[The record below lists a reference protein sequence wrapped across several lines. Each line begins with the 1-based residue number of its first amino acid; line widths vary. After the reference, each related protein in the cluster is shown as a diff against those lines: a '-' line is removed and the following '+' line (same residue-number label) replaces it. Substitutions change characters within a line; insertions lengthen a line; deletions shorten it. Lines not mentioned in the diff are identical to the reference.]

1 MKTIHET
8 EALLKTHLDLH
19 LARIKSMS
27 AMILAI
33 VASRNVQ
40 LSVLSRFYQASD
52 RPDSAFKRMQRFLR
66 QVSLPSQSIALLI
79 LSLLG
84 FDKNEKLTLILDR
97 TNWQFGRCHINVL
110 FLSVVW
116 KGVGVPL
123 FFKFLAD
130 KNQGNSSYID
140 RIELIEKA
148 IALVGCSSIS
158 AILGDREF
166 VGKRWLLWLRRAKL
180 PFVMR
185 LNHGVTKIE
194 VDNEGFGYPEN
205 IFSKL
210 KKGRKKNLGYCYIG
224 ETDSVKCCVSVIRT
238 FEGELIV
245 LAHSEDI
252 TSPIYLYRKRWK
264 IESMFRS
271 LKTGGFNLEG
281 THITDTKRVST
292 LLSLIAIAY
301 TFALKAGQIS
311 AENKTTPYK
320 KTDIGLLAWSEL
332 A

>member
-1 MKTIHET
+1 MKTNHET
-8 EALLKTHLDLH
+8 EALLKAHLNLH

-27 AMILAI
+27 AMIMAI
-33 VASRNVQ
+33 VASRSVQ

-84 FDKNEKLTLILDR
+84 FDKDKKLTLILDR

-110 FLSVVW
+110 FLSVIW
-116 KGVGVPL
+116 NGVGVPL

-130 KNQGNSSYID
+130 KKQGNSSYMD
-140 RIELIEKA
+140 RIELVEKA
-148 IALVGCSSIS
+148 IALVGLSSIS
-158 AILGDREF
+158 AVLGDREF
-166 VGKRWLLWLRRAKL
+166 VGKRWLLWLRKAKI

-185 LNHGVTKIE
+185 FNHGSTKI
-194 VDNEGFGYPEN
+194 DSDGTGFCLAEKMFAN
-205 IFSKL
+205 L
-210 KKGRKKNLGYCYIG
+210 KKGRKKHLGYCHVG
-224 ETDSVKCCVSVIRT
+224 ETDSVKCCICVIRT
-238 FEGELIV
+238 FEGELVV

-252 TSPIYLYRKRWK
+252 NSPLNLYRQRWK

-281 THITDTKRVST
+281 THITDEKRVAT
-292 LLSLIAIAY
+292 LLSLVAIAY
-301 TFALKAGQIS
+301 AIALKAGQIS
-311 AENKTTPYK
+311 TQDKSTTYK
-320 KTDIGLLAWSEL
+320 KTDTGLLVW
-332 A
+332 